1 MRTRSLSRTLVVAAT
16 AALAFIPARAGL
28 CGPQYGPGV
37 TDKEIK
43 IGQTM
48 PYSGPLSAQGV
59 MTGKAMQ
66 AYFDKVNDEGGVNGR
81 KIKLLSLDDGYT
93 PPKTL
98 EQTRKLVEQEE
109 VLLIFGTLGTPT
121 NLAIRKYLNAKSVPQ
136 LFITTGVTKF
146 GDQKN
151 YPWTMGWLPNF
162 ALEASAYAAYLL
174 KNRPDARVGI
184 LYQNDDYGKDLVAG
198 LKQALGDR
206 AQRMIVA
213 EASYEVADPTVDQQ
227 IIALHAAGA
236 DTFMNF
242 STPKAA
248 AQAIRKAY
256 DIGWRPLHFLSTPAT
271 SIDVTLKPA
280 GLEKSIGL
288 MSATFAKDP
297 GDPQWVDDPGTKAY
311 LAFMKKYFPEAEPG
325 ERNTIIGYNEAMTLV
340 AVLKQ
345 CGNELTRENVMRQ
358 ATAIKDL
365 ELPMLLPGI
374 KVNTSPTDYFP
385 VNVLQLI
392 RFDGARW
399 VRFGEVFGR

>member
-1 MRTRSLSRTLVVAAT
+1 MSAVAA
-16 AALAFIPARAGL
+16 AASLALATGGAGL
-28 CGPQYGPGV
+28 CGQQYGPGV
-37 TDKEIK
+37 TDQEIR

-66 AYFDKVNDEGGVNGR
+66 AYFEKVNDEGGVNGR
-81 KIKLLSLDDGYT
+81 KIKLISLDDGYT
-93 PPKTL
+93 PPKTV

-121 NLAIRKYLNAKSVPQ
+121 NLAIRKYLNGKSVPQ

-146 GDQKN
+146 GDQKGF
-151 YPWTMGWLPNF
+151 PWTMGWMPNF
-162 ALEASAYAAYLL
+162 STEASAYAAHIL
-174 KNRPDARVGI
+174 KNRPDARIGI
-184 LYQNDDYGKDLVAG
+184 LYQNDDYGRDLLTG
-198 LKQALGDR
+198 LKQALGEK
-206 AQRMIVA
+206 AQRLVVA

-227 IIALHAAGA
+227 VIALHGANA

-248 AQAIRKAY
+248 AQAIRKVH
-256 DIGWRPLHFLSTPAT
+256 DLGWRPAHFLSTPAT

-288 MSATFAKDP
+288 VSATYTKDP
-297 GDPQWVDDPGTKAY
+297 GDPQWASDPGVKAY
-311 LAFMKKYFPEAEPG
+311 LSFMKKYFPEAEPG
-325 ERNTIIGYNEAMTLV
+325 ERNTILGYSEAMTLV

-374 KVNTSPTDYFP
+374 KVNTGPSDYYP
-385 VNVLQLI
+385 VKQLQLI
-392 RFDGARW
+392 RFDGQRW
-399 VRFGEVFGR
+399 VRFGEVVGR